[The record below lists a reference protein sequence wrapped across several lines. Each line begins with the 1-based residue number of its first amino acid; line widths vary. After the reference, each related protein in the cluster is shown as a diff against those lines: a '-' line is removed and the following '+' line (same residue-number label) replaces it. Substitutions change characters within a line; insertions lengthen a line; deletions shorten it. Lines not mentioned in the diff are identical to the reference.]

1 MKAIQFRNPLAFLK
15 AGQPGLNELNAILSL
30 FPQPAVLVDALTDS
44 VLNGNSGAVQ
54 LTAYTHLELQ
64 HTPFSKIFPEFEYKP
79 ASAGIDEPIPTR
91 ILLRSGLEE
100 QVVAQ
105 SQALDPQSRWY
116 AVLFEPLARQ
126 RQRMHSNH
134 RLHNHMLVLQKLATA
149 LQISKA
155 NEIGATF
162 LEVAQLMSGAS
173 TVALYRVDPGEP
185 LLIKVNQLG
194 EELPLP
200 DTVVAAEIGRT
211 GKPQLW
217 AKGRRIRSGLQ
228 RFARTNNFSYLA
240 SAGIGEEPALFGLIL
255 AADFDGIPDDNLLTI
270 MEVLASLLSSL
281 YQHEVLTGQLQKINQ
296 LQTSRLKTLEAIQE
310 NVQDCVILTNR
321 EFKVQSMNPSAELTL
336 GYATHEIR
344 GQSIE
349 NILIGADNLDASLN
363 LALEGI
369 STPSLGNHLLHR
381 RDGRPFPAYI
391 QVTPIIENSQVCAIL
406 VILRDQ
412 SEHQQIKLR
421 TQQLEQRAL
430 LGEVTAIFAH
440 EVRNPV
446 NNIGMAL
453 QLMEMKLPPDDP
465 NREMVE
471 HMKQDTDRL
480 AHLMDSVLTFSRST
494 ETKLGPMD
502 LKVFLD
508 QLVSRW
514 RPRLYRANVN
524 SELHIPPEIP
534 RINGNE
540 KSLEQVFTNLFTNAL
555 RAMAETGGT
564 LSVRVKLLPQIG
576 SSRHLQVDVS
586 DTGIGIP
593 PENLD
598 TIFNPFFTTDPQGTG
613 LGLAIT
619 QRIITA
625 HKGSITVDSFPG
637 GGTVFHIELPI
648 IHSST
653 T

>member
-1 MKAIQFRNPLAFLK
+1 
-15 AGQPGLNELNAILSL
+15 
-30 FPQPAVLVDALTDS
+30 
-44 VLNGNSGAVQ
+44 
-54 LTAYTHLELQ
+54 
-64 HTPFSKIFPEFEYKP
+64 
-79 ASAGIDEPIPTR
+79 
-91 ILLRSGLEE
+91 
-100 QVVAQ
+100 
-105 SQALDPQSRWY
+105 
-116 AVLFEPLARQ
+116 
-126 RQRMHSNH
+126 
-134 RLHNHMLVLQKLATA
+134 
-149 LQISKA
+149 
-155 NEIGATF
+155 
-162 LEVAQLMSGAS
+162 
-173 TVALYRVDPGEP
+173 
-185 LLIKVNQLG
+185 
-194 EELPLP
+194 
-200 DTVVAAEIGRT
+200 
-211 GKPQLW
+211 
-217 AKGRRIRSGLQ
+217 
-228 RFARTNNFSYLA
+228 
-240 SAGIGEEPALFGLIL
+240 
-255 AADFDGIPDDNLLTI
+255 
-270 MEVLASLLSSL
+270 
-281 YQHEVLTGQLQKINQ
+281 
-296 LQTSRLKTLEAIQE
+296 
-310 NVQDCVILTNR
+310 
-321 EFKVQSMNPSAELTL
+321 
-336 GYATHEIR
+336 
-344 GQSIE
+344 
-349 NILIGADNLDASLN
+349 
-363 LALEGI
+363 
-369 STPSLGNHLLHR
+369 
-381 RDGRPFPAYI
+381 
-391 QVTPIIENSQVCAIL
+391 
-406 VILRDQ
+406 
-412 SEHQQIKLR
+412 
-421 TQQLEQRAL
+421 
-430 LGEVTAIFAH
+430 
-440 EVRNPV
+440 
-446 NNIGMAL
+446 
-453 QLMEMKLPPDDP
+453 MEMKLPPDDP

-514 RPRLYRANVN
+514 RPRMYRANVN